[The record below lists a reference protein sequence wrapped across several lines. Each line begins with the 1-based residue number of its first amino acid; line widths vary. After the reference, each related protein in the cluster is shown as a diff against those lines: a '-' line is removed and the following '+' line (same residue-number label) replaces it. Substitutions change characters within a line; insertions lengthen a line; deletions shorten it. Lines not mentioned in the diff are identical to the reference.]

1 MGGVG
6 KGRGNITPVSEFNI
20 WVDPEAAK
28 MVFDSGMKMKMV
40 GWDISRNH
48 ACVDPE
54 LCEEIKTIGT
64 PLAEFS
70 MDIQNIVKNFSTDVT
85 KLPGFDL
92 PDPIAMASAI
102 DEEVATETDHLYVEV
117 IKADG
122 LTRGQTVV
130 DNVNVTKKSP
140 NMEVVFEASREKF
153 L

>member
-48 ACVDPE
+48 ACIDPE
-54 LCEEIKTIGT
+54 LCAEIKAIGT

-70 MDIQNIVKNFSTDVT
+70 MDIQNTVKHFSTDVT

-92 PDPIAMASAI
+92 PDPIAMAIAI
-102 DEEVATETDHLYVEV
+102 DEEGGHGNGSC
-117 IKADG
+117 I
-122 LTRGQTVV
+122 RGSNYSRWPYSRANRGGSCQR
-130 DNVNVTKKSP
+130 NEKST
-140 NMEVVFEASREKF
+140 
-153 L
+153 